1 MPAADAERSTA
12 IYWRTASADSS
23 APSRI
28 EITTGS
34 RRSMIPP
41 RLQKADDPGRLEVDC
56 LVEQALRTVERHGG
70 GEFATNLAINPVARQ
85 PNSGRDPFIE
95 DRRQIAATPPSEM
108 RHRAVAVLRRIAD
121 RMQTCPEGTP

>member
-34 RRSMIPP
+34 RQSMVPP
-41 RLQKADDPGRLEVDC
+41 RLHKADDPGRLEVDC

-70 GEFATNLAINPVARQ
+70 GEFTTNLAISPVARQ
-85 PNSGRDPFIE
+85 PNGDRDPFIE
-95 DRRQIAATPPSEM
+95 GRRQIAATPPSEM
-108 RHRAVAVLRRIAD
+108 YHRAVAILRRIAD
-121 RMQTCPEGTP
+121 RMQTCPEDTP